1 VDTIYPQDVLS
12 GSMVLVANLALIAAL
27 VLLWRLYQPRLGT
40 TPTIVGLALLLIVP
54 VSFFLSSGFSESLFI
69 ACVAAAFLFVE
80 RGQWVK
86 VGLAAGL
93 ACLVRFPGVF
103 IALPLVLAWLQARPR
118 PPVRQSV
125 VGASLL
131 LAGAIAYPLFLW
143 VAFGDPLFYFHLQ
156 ILGPWQ
162 HQVLNP
168 LGSIGDIFGQAH
180 DAERAIRGIPT
191 IVRPV
196 DAPAALMQ
204 AIAVII
210 GLLAIIGAWRS
221 RLRSWEVLWVGLVLL
236 FPLVVGFASLSR
248 YMLAAFP
255 IFFLFGTWL
264 QKAPALVI
272 PVMIASG
279 ILLFILTETMA
290 RGFFVA

>member
-1 VDTIYPQDVLS
+1 
-12 GSMVLVANLALIAAL
+12 
-27 VLLWRLYQPRLGT
+27 
-40 TPTIVGLALLLIVP
+40 
-54 VSFFLSSGFSESLFI
+54 
-69 ACVAAAFLFVE
+69 
-80 RGQWVK
+80 
-86 VGLAAGL
+86 
-93 ACLVRFPGVF
+93 
-103 IALPLVLAWLQARPR
+103 
-118 PPVRQSV
+118 

-168 LGSIGDIFGQAH
+168 LGSIGDIFSQARE
-180 DAERAIRGIPT
+180 AERAIRGIPT
-191 IVRPV
+191 VVRPV

-210 GLLAIIGAWRS
+210 GLLAVVGGWRS

-248 YMLAAFP
+248 YLLAAFP
-255 IFFLFGTWL
+255 IFFLFGVWL
-264 QKAPALVI
+264 RRWPIVVTGLMV
-272 PVMIASG
+272 ASG
-279 ILLFILTETMA
+279 IFLFILTETMA